1 MPLFDRYAII
11 DWSAANTP
19 TTGKDSIWIA
29 LATREGGEVRIT
41 ETVNAPTRSAAMAR
55 LRQFFRDALAE
66 GKTIFAGFDFPFG
79 YPRGGA
85 AAITGEAGW
94 QALWAYFAEALQ
106 DRDDNFSNRFEVTGR
121 LNRERLA
128 FAPMYWG
135 RPMHQEVPGLSVT
148 KPDPYPTALPER
160 RLGEARTAKAQPVW
174 KLNFTGS
181 VGSQAITGIAR
192 LEQLRSDPEFAGKI
206 AVWPFETRFA
216 EAIAAP
222 IVLAEIYPG
231 LVDIEKG
238 EKSCLDEA
246 QVDTLA
252 ELFARLDAADRFG
265 PLLDVPRD
273 LSEDDLVAVLDEE
286 GWIVGL
292 DQLQDASLVA
302 DKGGDFEDFA
312 NGLAGDAYL
321 KDPAAIYAESF
332 RIIREEADFSGVPA
346 EAEALAVRMIHA
358 CGMTDIVAD
367 LTVSDGAIAA
377 GKAALE
383 AGAPIL
389 CDSEMVAHG
398 IISANLKQQ
407 NKIVCRIT
415 DPRTRRI
422 AEKNATTRSA
432 AQVDLWGDELLEGAI
447 VAIGNAP
454 TALYR
459 LLERLDEGAPRP
471 ALIIGLPVGF
481 VGAAESKAAL
491 LADSRG
497 VPFVTVSGRRGGSAL
512 AASAVNALAIG
523 ADGS

>member
-1 MPLFDRYAII
+1 MPLFDRYAIV

-29 LATREGGEVRIT
+29 LAEREGREVRMI
-41 ETVNAPTRSAAMAR
+41 ETSNPPTRSAAMAR

-66 GKTIFAGFDFPFG
+66 DKTVFAGFDFPFG
-79 YPRGGA
+79 YPQGGTA
-85 AAITGEAGW
+85 AVTGEAGW
-94 QALWAYFAEALQ
+94 QALWAFFAEAMQ

-121 LNRERLA
+121 LNRERLS

-135 RPMHQEVPGLSVT
+135 RPMHQEVPGLSVK
-148 KPDPYPTALPER
+148 KPDPYPTALPEK
-160 RLGEARTAKAQPVW
+160 RLAEARTVKAQPVW

-181 VGSQAITGIAR
+181 VGSQVITGIAR
-192 LEQLRSDPEFAGKI
+192 LQHLRADPEFAGKI

-216 EAIAAP
+216 EAISAP
-222 IVLAEIYPG
+222 VVLAEIYPG

-252 ELFARLDAADRFG
+252 ELFARLDAADRFA
-265 PLLDVPRD
+265 PLLDVPRG
-273 LSEDDLVAVLDEE
+273 LSEEELASVVSEE

-292 DQLQDASLVA
+292 DQLKEANLVPDRA
-302 DKGGDFEDFA
+302 GFDDLA
-312 NGLAGDAYL
+312 NGAAEDGYL
-321 KDPAAIYAESF
+321 RDPAAIYAESF
-332 RIIREEADFSGVPA
+332 RIIREEADLSAVPD

-367 LTVSDGAIAA
+367 LAVSEGAIAA

-407 NKIVCRIT
+407 NKIVCRLT

-432 AQVDLWGDELLEGAI
+432 AQVDLWSDDLLEGAV

-454 TALYR
+454 TALFR

-471 ALIIGLPVGF
+471 ALIVGLPVGF

-497 VPFVTVSGRRGGSAL
+497 VPFVTLSGRRGGSAL
-512 AASAVNALAIG
+512 AAAAVNALAIG
-523 ADGS
+523 TGEP

>member
-1 MPLFDRYAII
+1 MPIFDRYAII

-19 TTGKDSIWIA
+19 TTGKDSIWIS
-29 LATREGGEVRIT
+29 LAEREDRDVKLV

-55 LRQFFRDALAE
+55 LRQFMRDALAAD
-66 GKTIFAGFDFPFG
+66 KTVFCGFDFPFG
-79 YPRGGA
+79 YPKGGA
-85 AAITGEAGW
+85 AAVAGQAGW
-94 QALWAYFAEALQ
+94 EALWTYFAEALQ

-148 KPDPYPTALPER
+148 KPDPYPTALPEKR
-160 RLGEARTAKAQPVW
+160 IGEARTVRAQPVW
-174 KLNFTGS
+174 KLNFAGS

-192 LEQLRSDPEFAGKI
+192 LQQLRTDPEFAGKI
-206 AVWPFETRFA
+206 AVWPFETDFA
-216 EAIAAP
+216 EAISAP

-246 QVDTLA
+246 QVDTLV

-265 PLLDVPRD
+265 PLLGLPRD
-273 LSEDDLVAVLDEE
+273 LSDEELVSVLSEE

-292 DQLQDASLVA
+292 DQLKEASLVA
-302 DKGGDFEDFA
+302 DEGGGIEGFA
-312 NGLAGDAYL
+312 DDLAGPGYL
-321 KDPAAIYAESF
+321 KDPAAIYEESF
-332 RIIREEADFSGVPA
+332 RIIREEADLSGVPA

-367 LTVSDGAIAA
+367 LHVSEGAIAA
-377 GKAALE
+377 GVAALE

-389 CDSEMVAHG
+389 CDAEMVSHG
-398 IISANLKQQ
+398 IITAKLKQQ

-454 TALYR
+454 TALFR

-471 ALIIGLPVGF
+471 ALIIGMPVGF
-481 VGAAESKAAL
+481 VGAAEAKAAL

-497 VPFVTVSGRRGGSAL
+497 VPFITVSGRRGGSAL

-523 ADGS
+523 SEET